1 MDVIMVSISTV
12 RTDEDAEI
20 VRALA
25 WEFVA
30 WLRER
35 YPDMLD
41 MIDTYLKTQKFD
53 EQLAGLLTIFAPPKG
68 ECLLAKIGGEPA
80 GIVMLKPHPS
90 GACEMNRM
98 FVRSTARGKG
108 VGLALGQTL
117 VQEARNL
124 GYGRMI
130 LSAGF
135 RHDEAIPLY
144 RRLGFAEDKTLPD
157 TGAGDAEVRMA
168 LDL

>member
-1 MDVIMVSISTV
+1 MVDVTPVRSEADADIV
-12 RTDEDAEI
+12 RT
-20 VRALA
+20 LA
-25 WEFVA
+25 WEFID

-35 YPDMLD
+35 YPDMQD
-41 MIDTYLKTQKFD
+41 MIDNYLKAQNFA
-53 EQLAGLLTIFAPPKG
+53 EQLAQLLYKLAPPKG
-68 ECLLAKIGGEPA
+68 ECLLARVDGEAA

-98 FVRSTARGKG
+98 FVRSSARGKG
-108 VGLALGQTL
+108 VGIALGQHL
-117 VQEARNL
+117 IREARNL
-124 GYGRMI
+124 GYSRMI

-144 RRLGFAEDKTLPD
+144 RKLGFTEDKTLPD
-157 TGAGDAEVRMA
+157 TGAGDAEVRMV